1 MGFLAEIFMKEALR
15 YIEEAE
21 EYLNRENPNVRMVRF
36 KLAQSKGRIRELSK
50 FIQVKLEN
58 DVPTTRLTSN

>member
-1 MGFLAEIFMKEALR
+1 MKEALR

-50 FIQVKLEN
+50 FIILEQE
-58 DVPTTRLTSN
+58 TH

>member
-50 FIQVKLEN
+50 FIILEQE
-58 DVPTTRLTSN
+58 TH

>member
-1 MGFLAEIFMKEALR
+1 MKEALR
-15 YIEEAE
+15 YIQEAE
-21 EYLNRENPNVRMVRF
+21 EYLKNDNTNVRIARC
-36 KLAQSKGRIRELSK
+36 KLAQAKGRIRELSK